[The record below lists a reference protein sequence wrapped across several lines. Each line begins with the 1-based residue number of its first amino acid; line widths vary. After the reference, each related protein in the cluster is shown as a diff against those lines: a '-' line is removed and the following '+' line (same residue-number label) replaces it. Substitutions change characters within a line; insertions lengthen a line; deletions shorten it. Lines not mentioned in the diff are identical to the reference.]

1 MNTFFNSKTTIRII
15 YFIEIAL
22 LAISLLLLSS
32 KITFIPWHTKLTTY
46 VLLHLLILIV
56 VQFTLFLTY
65 WSFSERQIQY
75 LKLRRI
81 SLLHLFILL
90 SMSLLSIISVQYFTL
105 GCIIFSI
112 INLYLMYTTFKYLQI
127 HIKSINQEP

>member
-1 MNTFFNSKTTIRII
+1 MNTFLNSKTTIKII

-22 LAISLLLLSS
+22 LAICLLLLSL

-46 VLLHLLILIV
+46 VLLHLLILVAI
-56 VQFTLFLTY
+56 QFVLFLTY

-81 SLLHLFILL
+81 SLIHLFILL
-90 SMSLLSIISVQYFTL
+90 SMSLLSILSVQYFTL

-112 INLYLMYTTFKYLQI
+112 ISLYLMYTTFKYLQI
-127 HIKSINQEP
+127 HIKTINQEP

>member
-1 MNTFFNSKTTIRII
+1 MNTFLNSKITIRLI

-22 LAISLLLLSS
+22 LAICFLLLSS
-32 KITFIPWHTKLTTY
+32 KITFIPWHTNLTTY
-46 VLLHLLILIV
+46 VLLHLLILV
-56 VQFTLFLTY
+56 GVQFSLFLTY

-81 SLLHLFILL
+81 SLIHLFILL
-90 SMSLLSIISVQYFTL
+90 SMSLLSILSVQYFIL

-112 INLYLMYTTFKYLQI
+112 MNLYLIYITFKYLQL
-127 HIKSINQEP
+127 HIKTINQEP

>member
-1 MNTFFNSKTTIRII
+1 MNTFLNSKTTIRLI

-22 LAISLLLLSS
+22 LAICFLLLSS

-46 VLLHLLILIV
+46 VLLHLLILV
-56 VQFTLFLTY
+56 GVQFSLFLIY

-81 SLLHLFILL
+81 SLIHLFILL
-90 SMSLLSIISVQYFTL
+90 SMSLLSILSVQYFIL

-112 INLYLMYTTFKYLQI
+112 MSLYLMYTTFKYLQL
-127 HIKSINQEP
+127 HIKTIN

>member
-1 MNTFFNSKTTIRII
+1 MNTFLNSKTTIRLI

-22 LAISLLLLSS
+22 LAICFLLLSS

-46 VLLHLLILIV
+46 VLLHLLILV
-56 VQFTLFLTY
+56 GVQFSLFLIY

-81 SLLHLFILL
+81 SLIHLFILL
-90 SMSLLSIISVQYFTL
+90 SMSLLSILSVQYFIL

-112 INLYLMYTTFKYLQI
+112 MSLYLMYTTFKYLQV
-127 HIKSINQEP
+127 HIKTIN

>member
-1 MNTFFNSKTTIRII
+1 MNTFLNSKTTIRLI

-22 LAISLLLLSS
+22 LAICFLLLSS

-46 VLLHLLILIV
+46 VLLHLLILV
-56 VQFTLFLTY
+56 GVQFSLFLTY

-81 SLLHLFILL
+81 SLIHLFILL
-90 SMSLLSIISVQYFTL
+90 SMSLLSILSVQYFIL

-112 INLYLMYTTFKYLQI
+112 MNLYLMYTTFKYLRL
-127 HIKSINQEP
+127 HIKTIN

>member
-1 MNTFFNSKTTIRII
+1 MNTFLNSKTTIRLI

-22 LAISLLLLSS
+22 LAICFLLLSS
-32 KITFIPWHTKLTTY
+32 KITFILWHTKLTTY
-46 VLLHLLILIV
+46 VLLHLLILV
-56 VQFTLFLTY
+56 GVQFSLFLTY

-81 SLLHLFILL
+81 SLIHLFILL
-90 SMSLLSIISVQYFTL
+90 SMSLLSILSVQYFIL

-112 INLYLMYTTFKYLQI
+112 MNLYLMYTTFKYLQL
-127 HIKSINQEP
+127 HIKTIN

>member
-1 MNTFFNSKTTIRII
+1 MNTFLNSKTTIRLI

-22 LAISLLLLSS
+22 LAICFLLLSS

-46 VLLHLLILIV
+46 VLLHLLSLVV
-56 VQFTLFLTY
+56 VQFALFLTY

-81 SLLHLFILL
+81 SLIHLFILL
-90 SMSLLSIISVQYFTL
+90 SMSLLSILSIQYFTL

-112 INLYLMYTTFKYLQI
+112 MSLYLMYITIKYLQL
-127 HIKSINQEP
+127 HIKTINQEP

>member
-1 MNTFFNSKTTIRII
+1 MNTFLNSKTTIRII

-22 LAISLLLLSS
+22 LAIFLLLLSS

-46 VLLHLLILIV
+46 VLLHLLILVV

-90 SMSLLSIISVQYFTL
+90 SMSLLSILSVQYFTL

-127 HIKSINQEP
+127 HIQTINQEP

>member
-90 SMSLLSIISVQYFTL
+90 SMSLLSILSVQYFTL

>member
-1 MNTFFNSKTTIRII
+1 MNTFLNSKTTIKII

-22 LAISLLLLSS
+22 LAICLLLLSS

-46 VLLHLLILIV
+46 VLLHLLILVAI
-56 VQFTLFLTY
+56 QFALFLTY

-75 LKLRRI
+75 LKLRGI
-81 SLLHLFILL
+81 SLIHLFILL
-90 SMSLLSIISVQYFTL
+90 SMSLLSILSVQYFTL

-112 INLYLMYTTFKYLQI
+112 ISLYLMYTTFKYLQI
-127 HIKSINQEP
+127 HIKTINQEP

>member
-1 MNTFFNSKTTIRII
+1 MNTFLNSKTTIKII

-22 LAISLLLLSS
+22 LAICLLLLSS

-46 VLLHLLILIV
+46 VLLHLLILV
-56 VQFTLFLTY
+56 VIQFALFLTY

-81 SLLHLFILL
+81 SLIHLFILL
-90 SMSLLSIISVQYFTL
+90 SMSLLSILSVQYFTL

-112 INLYLMYTTFKYLQI
+112 MGLYLMYTTFKYLQI
-127 HIKSINQEP
+127 HIKTINQEP